1 MTLKSNIPFT
11 RNEVPRLKAEN
22 IRKAVRAAT
31 TITTENE
38 YSRLAVKDDAEI
50 FHQFLSDPKIHA
62 PIYTLPRPLT
72 VEAVRT
78 FIAEHDAERASG
90 VGLLFLNFN
99 AAEQIGGYIDIT
111 IWPHWAAGELGGA
124 VHPDRQGERRGIAGA
139 RLSFDWMFE
148 ALGLDLICET
158 ASMDNTRT
166 AQLLDGLDFR
176 RMGETTSYRN
186 DGTSRSS
193 LVWEVSKVEWN
204 ELYKDNYS

>member
-1 MTLKSNIPFT
+1 M
-11 RNEVPRLKAEN
+11 
-22 IRKAVRAAT
+22 
-31 TITTENE
+31 
-38 YSRLAVKDDAEI
+38 
-50 FHQFLSDPKIHA
+50 
-62 PIYTLPRPLT
+62 PRPLT

-124 VHPDRQGERRGIAGA
+124 VHPDRQGDRRGIAGA

-166 AQLLDGLDFR
+166 AQLLDGLGFR